1 MIKKIFL
8 GLAVAFIA
16 IQFIRPAKNVSP
28 AIGPNDITA
37 KVTVP
42 ADVQR
47 VLAKACYDCH
57 SDNTRYP
64 WYAQV
69 QPVGW
74 WLASHIHD
82 GKRHLNFS
90 EFGAYD
96 AKTAPRRLHGVA
108 RTVNRGVMPLHSYL
122 WIHHDAVLTE
132 AEKKLLTDWAEAAQ
146 TQLAASPPGKK

>member
-1 MIKKIFL
+1 MIKKILL
-8 GLAVAFIA
+8 GLVVVFVA
-16 IQFIRPAKNVSP
+16 IQFVRPAKNLSP
-28 AIGPNDITA
+28 AAGPNDVTA

-64 WYAQV
+64 WYAEV

-74 WLASHIHD
+74 WLASHIKN

-96 AKTAPRRLHGVA
+96 AKHAQRKLQQTAHEL
-108 RTVNRGVMPLHSYL
+108 
-122 WIHHDAVLTE
+122 
-132 AEKKLLTDWAEAAQ
+132 
-146 TQLAASPPGKK
+146 